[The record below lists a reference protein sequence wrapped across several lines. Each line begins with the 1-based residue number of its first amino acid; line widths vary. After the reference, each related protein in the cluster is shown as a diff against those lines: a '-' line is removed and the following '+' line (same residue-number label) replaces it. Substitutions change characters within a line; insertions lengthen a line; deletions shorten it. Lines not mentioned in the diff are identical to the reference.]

1 MRVAH
6 MATIRSIPMALAIPR
21 TMSAAMLRKL
31 HSLAEQRCA
40 YFIELHES
48 GRWRHYYTAEEL
60 AAQMRDAAQPA
71 ERAQQLLEAAGAAVE
86 TPSTRQPNVVQL
98 FAKAS

>member
-1 MRVAH
+1 
-6 MATIRSIPMALAIPR
+6 MALAIPR
-21 TMSAAMLRKL
+21 SMSAAMLRKL

-40 YFIELHES
+40 YFIELHQS

-60 AAQMRDAAQPA
+60 ATQMRDAAQVA
-71 ERAQQLLEAAGAAVE
+71 ERAQQMLDAANAEAE
-86 TPSTRQPNVVQL
+86 TARQPNVIPL